1 MKEDCREA
9 TSISGVSS
17 DTFFKSSSKMLTSL
31 TAKSIANTCLSLSV
45 LRIGAVVQAG
55 RLVHVLVSRWPA
67 VGSPLALL
75 LLSSW
80 LKVAPMPGRQG
91 AGLSHE
97 SM

>member
-9 TSISGVSS
+9 TSISGVWS
-17 DTFFKSSSKMLTSL
+17 DTFFKPSSKMLTL
-31 TAKSIANTCLSLSV
+31 TAKSTAVTCLLSL
-45 LRIGAVVQAG
+45 LQIGAVVQAG
-55 RLVHVLVSRWPA
+55 RLVRVLVGRWPA

-80 LKVAPMPGRQG
+80 LEVAPMLGRQG